1 MLARVG
7 LKMKSL
13 WKKYDTSLIAVLVCA
28 VFITVTAFFNIWLA
42 VAELLLFGVLIWA
55 KVSYSKNVKQK
66 LLYNVQTVAET
77 LDFEQGKAFE
87 KLKVACAF
95 AEEDGTVIWLNE
107 SFVNTFCID
116 KNTPLVSLKELLKKE
131 SLTKVFEGKG
141 FRVKVDNQCFAVYS
155 SLINLEDTN
164 AYLLYFFDETKLRLT
179 EKEYYE
185 SRPSIMLSVIDN
197 ANEIYQNFKESDCAA
212 VFSKLEQMIDDW
224 ASGYGGLCRKFSN
237 ARMMIIVEERG
248 LQRMIA
254 DNFSI
259 LEKIR
264 NLTYEGKPTE
274 VTLSIGVGKE
284 QSLNDANNSARQ
296 ALDMAQ
302 SRGGD
307 QVAIKHE
314 AQYKFYGGVS
324 AGFEKKNKVRTRLI
338 AKTIAG
344 IIKDS
349 DNVLIMGHRFSDFD
363 SFGSAVGVYSIV
375 RHFGVPAS
383 VVVDQ
388 KTSLAKPLIT
398 RFEEEKYPDMLIPP
412 EKAPEKVGENTLV
425 VVVDTHKQAFT
436 ECPALIDKASKI
448 MVIDHH
454 RKSVGFIENTVV
466 FYHMPNS
473 SSASEMV
480 TELAEYVD
488 SKPVIDSL
496 VAQALFAGIMLDT
509 RNFVIRSG
517 VRTFEA
523 AAYLKSRSA
532 NTVEA
537 KKLFSNDMAI
547 FRLRNNVIDSAERYR
562 EICAVSVAD
571 IESAE
576 IRLVT
581 SQAADE
587 MLNIEGIKASFVLYK
602 NGDEI
607 DISARSFGEVNVQLI
622 MENLGGGG
630 HQAMSACQLK
640 GVDFKTAR
648 EKLNKAI
655 DKYIEKYM
663 EPDSES

>member
-1 MLARVG
+1 
-7 LKMKSL
+7 MKSL
-13 WKKYDTSLIAVLVCA
+13 WKKYDTSLIAVLACV
-28 VFITVTAFFNIWLA
+28 VFILATAYFNLWLA
-42 VAELLLFGVLIWA
+42 IAELIVTGVLIWA
-55 KVSYSKNVKQK
+55 KISYSKNVKQK
-66 LLYNVQTVAET
+66 LLYNVKTVSET

-95 AEEDGTVIWLNE
+95 VEEDGTIIWVNE
-107 SFVNTFCID
+107 SFENTFCID
-116 KNTPLVSLKELLKKE
+116 QNTPIVTLKELLKKE
-131 SLTKVFEGKG
+131 SLGKVFEGKG
-141 FRVKVDNQCFAVYS
+141 FRVKVDSQCFAVYS
-155 SLINLEDTN
+155 SLINLEDTS

-212 VFSKLEQMIDDW
+212 VFSKIEQIIDDW

-248 LQRMIA
+248 LQKMIA

-264 NLTYEGKPTE
+264 NLTYDGKPTE

-284 QSLNDANNSARQ
+284 QSLNDSNNSARQ

-349 DNVLIMGHRFSDFD
+349 DNVLVMGHRFSDFD
-363 SFGSAVGVYSIV
+363 SFGSAAGVYCIA
-375 RHFGVPAS
+375 RHFGVPANI
-383 VVVDQ
+383 VVDS
-388 KTSLAKPLIT
+388 KTSLAKPLIS
-398 RFEEEKYPDMLIPP
+398 RFEEDKYPGMMIPP

-425 VVVDTHKQAFT
+425 VVVDTHKQGFT
-436 ECPALIDKASKI
+436 ECPQLIDKASKI

-466 FYHMPNS
+466 FYHMPNA

-547 FRLRNNVIDSAERYR
+547 FRLRNNVIDSAQRYR
-562 EICAVSVAD
+562 EICAISVAD
-571 IESAE
+571 IESDE

-587 MLNIEGIKASFVLYK
+587 MLNIEGIKASFVLYR
-602 NGDEI
+602 NGNEI

-630 HQAMSACQLK
+630 HQAMSACQIK
-640 GVDFKTAR
+640 DADFDTAM
-648 EKLNKAI
+648 EKLKKAI
-655 DKYIEKYM
+655 DKYIEKYI
-663 EPDSES
+663 ETENES

>member
-622 MENLGGGG
+622 METLGGGG

-640 GVDFKTAR
+640 GIDFKTAR

>member
-7 LKMKSL
+7 FKMKSL

-655 DKYIEKYM
+655 DKYIEMYM

>member
-7 LKMKSL
+7 FKMKSL

-436 ECPALIDKASKI
+436 ECPELIDKASKI

>member
-7 LKMKSL
+7 FKMKSL

-412 EKAPEKVGENTLV
+412 EKAPEKVGDNTLV